1 MINGKRIA
9 AVLFILINLASFA
22 PNIYRSKVKVAK
34 LEKEISSLK
43 EAQAGIQERIK
54 KYDKEIEDLKDISNR
69 EKIVRNK
76 LQMVKNG
83 EIIYRV
89 TK

>member
-1 MINGKRIA
+1 MINSKRIV
-9 AVLFILINLASFA
+9 AVLFILFNIASFA
-22 PNIYRSKVKVAK
+22 PNIYRSYIKISK
-34 LEKEISSLK
+34 LEKEIATIK
-43 EAQAGIQERIK
+43 EAQCSIKEKIQM
-54 KYDKEIEDLKDISNR
+54 YDNEIEDLKDIDNK

-89 TK
+89 IK